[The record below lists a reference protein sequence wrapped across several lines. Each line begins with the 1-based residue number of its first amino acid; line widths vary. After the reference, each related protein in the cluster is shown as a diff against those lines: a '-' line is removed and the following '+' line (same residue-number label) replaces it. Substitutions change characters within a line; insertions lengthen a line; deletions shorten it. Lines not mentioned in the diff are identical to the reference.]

1 MSAFITA
8 IQTAGEVLARAMRQE
23 KEIKGNNV
31 AKKETKYLYLP
42 MTSLYTQKIPWNL
55 PKKLIE
61 VIITKFSKVAGYIIN
76 TQKSV
81 VFL

>member
-1 MSAFITA
+1 MIRGMHEKSTANTLHNSEKPTAFPWDQKVDKKNLAFITA

-42 MTSLYTQKIPWNL
+42 MTSLYT
-55 PKKLIE
+55 
-61 VIITKFSKVAGYIIN
+61 
-76 TQKSV
+76 
-81 VFL
+81 